1 MTTVN
6 FGNISGNKIIG
17 LSSGLDTEA
26 LVTELSAVKKRPIDT
41 INAKIDKNTSKV
53 TKFGELNTLLTS
65 LKDAANFL
73 KNPFGLNSTTSN
85 IFKYRTSSL
94 SSATL
99 TTANYLSVE
108 ANPGALIGN
117 STIKIGQLATAL
129 EKRSGPFNARD
140 TSATTAATGSYFNA
154 GSFQIGAGLVKNVT
168 GDTLSSFTLSNSD
181 YTVEG
186 TAGGVVTLAGIT
198 NINVVGG
205 SGGQPLLEGTLSG
218 FTGTLGTGTATFS
231 VVKNGVTYTSNAIDV
246 TQSVNGGL
254 NAGIQAGTVITFT
267 GGAGGANETSFQLT
281 TLNDVTIDN
290 TLANVTG
297 FASDI
302 STSVSGQTIFQSRK
316 LENFTDANVKSPL
329 TGLTNSNV
337 RFYSDSFQSDGEI
350 GEITGFTVQKSTGS
364 DGAISVNIGGETF
377 RATGLGTILNTNLVL
392 QSTTTDKELRI
403 NLADAAVSVDISS
416 DSNATSLE
424 RSFDYA
430 FGTRELKTVTVASGD
445 SLNDVVEKINTVSA
459 STGASAGITKVSDFD
474 YRFSLKANNVGV
486 DNRYDIFDASNVLTN
501 VSFTTTSEQDAKI
514 KVDGIE
520 ITRSTNSI
528 TDAIENTTLNLISVT
543 PNYGI
548 DADSIQLKIEN
559 DNDTAVNGIV
569 NFINA
574 YNNIRVFYSEQNQRD
589 TETSQYTKDAILG
602 GDTTLQSLVN
612 QLLSQVNSVVGNT
625 SDTQFNT
632 LSDIGIKLT
641 DFAGDDTNVAT
652 TSILTYDDATLRSKI
667 SSNFDKLKEIFE
679 LRFTSS
685 SQDLLIFKTSNTSTL
700 TNFKLEI
707 NNTLPT
713 GQQIKLLNADGSDYL
728 VDGDPVYLNG
738 EGTKITSA
746 AGTVAEGLEFIYTG
760 DGTDTISITLDQ
772 GIADKVFN
780 LANDYVKDDG
790 VIDKTV
796 TGFSDSNTDYKS
808 QILTLQDRL
817 DAYIQRLQD
826 QFTKLESALSSL
838 NNTLSFLEANT
849 NAANSNN

>member
-1 MTTVN
+1 MTSIN
-6 FGNISGNKIIG
+6 FGNISGNKVIG
-17 LSSGLDTEA
+17 ISSGLDTEA
-26 LVTELSAVKKRPIDT
+26 LVTELSAVRKKPIDD
-41 INAKIDKNTSKV
+41 INTKIDKNTTKISK
-53 TKFGELNTLLTS
+53 FAELNTLLTN

-73 KNPFGLNSTTSN
+73 KNPFGLNAATSN

-94 SSATL
+94 TSATL
-99 TTANYLSVE
+99 TSANYLSVE

-129 EKRSGPFNARD
+129 ENRSGAFNSRN

-154 GSFQIGAGLVKNVT
+154 GSFQIGSGVVKNVT
-168 GDTLSSFTLSNSD
+168 GDTLTGFNLANAD

-186 TAGGVVTLAGIT
+186 TAAGVVTAAGIT

-205 SGGQPLLEGTLSG
+205 SGGQPLLEGRLSG

-231 VVKNGVTYTSNAIDV
+231 VVKNGVTYTSNAVDV

-254 NAGIQAGTVITFT
+254 NAGIQSGTVITFT
-267 GGAGGANETSFQLT
+267 GGAGGANETSFQIT
-281 TLNDVTIDN
+281 TAVDTTIDN

-297 FASDI
+297 FASD
-302 STSVSGQTIFQSRK
+302 VSASLSNQSIYQSRRTS
-316 LENFTDANVKSPL
+316 NFVDANVKSPL

-337 RFYSDSFQSDGEI
+337 RFYSNSFLSDGSF
-350 GEITGFTVQKSTGS
+350 GEITGFTVQRSTGS

-377 RATGLGTILNTNLVL
+377 RATGLGTTLNTNLVL

-403 NLADAAVSVDISS
+403 NLGDASVSANISS
-416 DSNATSLE
+416 EANATSLE
-424 RSFDYA
+424 RALDYA
-430 FGTRELKTVTVASGD
+430 FGTRELKTITVASGD
-445 SLNDVVEKINTVSA
+445 SLDTVISKINDVSS
-459 STGASAGITKVSDFD
+459 STGASAGVTKVSEFD

-486 DNRYDIFDASNVLTN
+486 DNRYDIFDTGSVLTN
-501 VSFTTTSEQDAKI
+501 VSLVATNEQDAKI

-528 TDAIENTTLNLISVT
+528 TDAIENVTLNLLAVT
-543 PNYGI
+543 PNYNI

-559 DNDTAVNGIV
+559 DEDVAVNGIV

-574 YNNIRVFYSEQNQRD
+574 YNNLRVFYSKQNQRD

-602 GDTTLQSLVN
+602 GDTTLQGLVN
-612 QLLSQVNSVVGNT
+612 QLLSEINSVVANT

-632 LSDIGIKLT
+632 LSDIGIKIT
-641 DFAGDDTNVAT
+641 DFAGDAENIAT
-652 TSILTYDDATLRSKI
+652 TSILSYDEATLRTKLA
-667 SSNFDKLKEIFE
+667 SNYDKLKEIFE

-685 SQDLLIFKTSNTSTL
+685 SSELLIFKTSNTSSIS
-700 TNFKLEI
+700 NFKLDI
-707 NNTLPT
+707 DNSRPT
-713 GQQIKLLNADGSDYL
+713 GQQIKLLNADGTDYL

-738 EGTKITSA
+738 EGTKISGV

-760 DGTDTISITLDQ
+760 DGTDIITITINQ
-772 GIADKVFN
+772 GIADRVFN
-780 LANDYVKDDG
+780 LANEYVKDDG

-796 TGFSDSNTDYKS
+796 TGFSDSNNDYKS
-808 QILTLQDRL
+808 QISTLQDRL
-817 DAYIQRLQD
+817 DAYIARLQK
-826 QFTKLESALSSL
+826 QFTALESALSSL
-838 NNTLSFLEANT
+838 NNTLSFLEANSA
-849 NAANSNN
+849 AANANN